1 MFGMQGKRGYNRE
14 LGVEKKRS
22 KEGRCSKVELR
33 ELLFCGPFF
42 HLTVLIQPVHDCD
55 RNSRQGSQEMM
66 GNGVHSVHYGN
77 PQPKGTWSR
86 TPECQST
93 LFFFGELPYNDGD
106 YRICANQTLR
116 LVSLKLHPPNS
127 VAREKRDGSTEYLL

>member
-55 RNSRQGSQEMM
+55 RNSRQGSQAMM

-77 PQPKGTWSR
+77 PQPKGTWSMEPDSR
-86 TPECQST
+86 VPIHP
-93 LFFFGELPYNDGD
+93 FFFSASFLTMTGITVFAPTKRCGW
-106 YRICANQTLR
+106 
-116 LVSLKLHPPNS
+116 SL
-127 VAREKRDGSTEYLL
+127 